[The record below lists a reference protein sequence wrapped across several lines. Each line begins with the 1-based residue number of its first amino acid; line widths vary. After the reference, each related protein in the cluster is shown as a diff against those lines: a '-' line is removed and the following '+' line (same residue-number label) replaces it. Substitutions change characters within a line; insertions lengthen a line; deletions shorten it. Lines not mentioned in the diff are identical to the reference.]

1 MILSSDMPNISLGVA
16 LSEAIF
22 GLQTP
27 ELELELDRIVKLI
40 FGHSYVSFVPQE
52 IDKQQSLRNS
62 SVCASAENY
71 YVLSGKKGAYSE
83 ADIATLGVLTQ
94 LTARL
99 FAAKL
104 QLDDRYHQSS
114 QAQLMQAQILDQI
127 HESVITMDLAGFV
140 LSWNKGAERLF
151 GYTAAEATGQNIL
164 FLYDDEDDECEGFPA
179 SDVFLESGGREMEV
193 RRRKK
198 NGDIFWASLSLST
211 LRGQD
216 GAAIGMI
223 GYLRDI
229 TGRKQAEE
237 KINYLAY
244 YDLLTALP
252 NRTHFK
258 KLVDKALQQSQRKG
272 AHSSI
277 LFVDL
282 NRFKLINDTLGH
294 QIGDLLL
301 TQVAQRFIGVLREND
316 VVARLGSDE
325 FGIALIDVSQDF
337 HAALVSQKIL
347 SCLDLPFHV
356 SGHEL
361 RVAASIGI
369 SVYPQDGV
377 DATQLLQKADIA
389 MFKAKRIDSN
399 ASGSYVFYDNEM
411 DQHIAGRL
419 YLESGMLRALH
430 LNEFFLLYQPKIE
443 IASGRIIAAEALIR
457 WAHPTKGTISPLE
470 FIPIAEET
478 GLILQIDSWVL
489 DTACAQAR
497 LWQDAGI
504 LPFRI
509 AVNVSAREF
518 SADLPD
524 RITQALQ
531 AHEISA
537 AWLELEITESMLMR
551 NTESVIKI
559 MGQITALGVSLS
571 LDDFG
576 TGYSSLSYLKRF
588 PIETLKIDRSF
599 IRGIPEDQDDC
610 AIAGAIISMAKQ
622 LKHKVIAEGVENHQ
636 QLDFLKKV
644 GCDEIQGYLFSH
656 PVDADEFKQLLS
668 RDFRVRFE

>member
-1 MILSSDMPNISLGVA
+1 
-16 LSEAIF
+16 
-22 GLQTP
+22 
-27 ELELELDRIVKLI
+27 
-40 FGHSYVSFVPQE
+40 
-52 IDKQQSLRNS
+52 
-62 SVCASAENY
+62 
-71 YVLSGKKGAYSE
+71 
-83 ADIATLGVLTQ
+83 
-94 LTARL
+94 
-99 FAAKL
+99 
-104 QLDDRYHQSS
+104 
-114 QAQLMQAQILDQI
+114 
-127 HESVITMDLAGFV
+127 
-140 LSWNKGAERLF
+140 
-151 GYTAAEATGQNIL
+151 
-164 FLYDDEDDECEGFPA
+164 
-179 SDVFLESGGREMEV
+179 
-193 RRRKK
+193 
-198 NGDIFWASLSLST
+198 
-211 LRGQD
+211 
-216 GAAIGMI
+216 
-223 GYLRDI
+223 
-229 TGRKQAEE
+229 
-237 KINYLAY
+237 
-244 YDLLTALP
+244 
-252 NRTHFK
+252 
-258 KLVDKALQQSQRKG
+258 
-272 AHSSI
+272 
-277 LFVDL
+277 
-282 NRFKLINDTLGH
+282 
-294 QIGDLLL
+294 
-301 TQVAQRFIGVLREND
+301 
-316 VVARLGSDE
+316 
-325 FGIALIDVSQDF
+325 
-337 HAALVSQKIL
+337 
-347 SCLDLPFHV
+347 
-356 SGHEL
+356 
-361 RVAASIGI
+361 
-369 SVYPQDGV
+369 
-377 DATQLLQKADIA
+377 LQKADIA

-430 LNEFFLLYQPKIE
+430 LNEFFLLYQPKID

-518 SADLPD
+518 SADLPA

-636 QLDFLKKV
+636 QLSFLKKV